1 MKSFWNQISAS
12 GNSSGYKNPNGGHY
26 GTPKHD
32 RFYPDEG
39 AGRSSWDFD
48 QNRVYGDIFGNSPG
62 PSTYVENGRITHFRG
77 KGPKN
82 YRRPDELI
90 LEDINERL
98 FEDYLIDASNIE
110 VSVKEGE
117 VILSGYV
124 ENKSAK
130 RRAEDLT
137 EDVSGVRHL
146 ENRLRMMQHR

>member
-1 MKSFWNQISAS
+1 MKKFWNQISAA
-12 GNSSGYKNPNGGHY
+12 GNRNPDGGLY
-26 GTPKHD
+26 NAPKHD
-32 RFYPDEG
+32 RFPTDEV

-82 YRRPDELI
+82 YRRPDALI

-98 FEDYLIDASNIE
+98 GDDYFINASDIE
-110 VSVKEGE
+110 VVVKEGE

-137 EDVSGVRHL
+137 EHVSGVRHL
-146 ENRLRMMQHR
+146 ENRLRVMERR